1 MRVSPSPIELL
12 ELDIDLRMAALWA
25 DVLEVDEWT
34 DDVVLALMRAAY
46 GQGYADALNEE
57 RPGALCRDH
66 REVHDPVTVRLARR
80 GAFGWLR
87 RRSRRQP
94 G

>member
-1 MRVSPSPIELL
+1 MTISPSPIELL
-12 ELDIDLRMAALWA
+12 ELDIDLRMPALWA
-25 DVLEVDEWT
+25 DVREVDEWT

-46 GQGYADALNEE
+46 GQGSADALSEE

-66 REVHDPVTVRLARR
+66 RDVHDLATEPVARR
-80 GAFGWLR
+80 GLPGRLR
-87 RRSRRQP
+87 RESRRRP